1 MKRDL
6 SRKFFY
12 FPIKRAA
19 LRPGFRGFKGKVDGS
34 LAPKVVAHFVVG
46 LCSLRSRGNGPSGRG
61 LWYRP
66 GAAKRPGFRGEGI
79 AFGDEYEVSVT
90 CLPLVSPVLHDEEPE
105 PPSTGRR
112 CRR

>member
-46 LCSLRSRGNGPSGRG
+46 LCSLRSRGDGPSGRG

-66 GAAKRPGFRGEGI
+66 GAAKRPEFRRFKRFRGFRGEGI

-90 CLPLVSPVLHDEEPE
+90 
-105 PPSTGRR
+105 
-112 CRR
+112 

>member
-19 LRPGFRGFKGKVDGS
+19 LRPGFRGFKR
-34 LAPKVVAHFVVG
+34 F
-46 LCSLRSRGNGPSGRG
+46 R
-61 LWYRP
+61 
-66 GAAKRPGFRGEGI
+66 GFRGEGI

-90 CLPLVSPVLHDEEPE
+90 GLAFISPVLRDGVPGPLPLE
-105 PPSTGRR
+105 GGAIGAGG
-112 CRR
+112 

>member
-19 LRPGFRGFKGKVDGS
+19 KRPGFRRFKR
-34 LAPKVVAHFVVG
+34 F
-46 LCSLRSRGNGPSGRG
+46 R
-61 LWYRP
+61 
-66 GAAKRPGFRGEGI
+66 GFRGEGI

-90 CLPLVSPVLHDEEPE
+90 GFPLVSPVLHDEEQK
-105 PPSTGRR
+105 PPFLRKGVAP
-112 CRR
+112 

>member
-19 LRPGFRGFKGKVDGS
+19 KRPGFRRFKR
-34 LAPKVVAHFVVG
+34 F
-46 LCSLRSRGNGPSGRG
+46 R
-61 LWYRP
+61 
-66 GAAKRPGFRGEGI
+66 GFRGEGI

-90 CLPLVSPVLHDEEPE
+90 
-105 PPSTGRR
+105 
-112 CRR
+112 

>member
-19 LRPGFRGFKGKVDGS
+19 
-34 LAPKVVAHFVVG
+34 
-46 LCSLRSRGNGPSGRG
+46 
-61 LWYRP
+61 
-66 GAAKRPGFRGEGI
+66 KRPEFRRFKRFRGFRGEGI

-90 CLPLVSPVLHDEEPE
+90 
-105 PPSTGRR
+105 
-112 CRR
+112 